1 MTFIRYEDTSAD
13 LGAPLVD
20 GNQARKAYREG
31 YFICAK
37 EAAEALKNRKGDNRS
52 AMPVLFLYRQ
62 YLELAIKDALHF
74 SKAFDLNQ
82 SEEKFRH
89 NLPKL
94 WEEGKKVLTTFVG
107 ADLLSSIDGI
117 VKEFDAIDKGADA
130 FRYPT
135 NNKGEPQLPKDAHVL
150 YQKLI
155 DDMNEAQTV
164 LELTIDEIRI
174 KEAKLDADIA
184 EAVANDRS

>member
-1 MTFIRYEDTSAD
+1 MPFIRYEETSAD

-20 GNQARKAYREG
+20 GNTARKSYREG

-37 EAAEALKNRKGDNRS
+37 EAALSLRSRKGDNRS

-74 SKAFDLNQ
+74 SKAFDLDQ
-82 SEEKFRH
+82 SEERFRH
-89 NLPKL
+89 DLPKL
-94 WEEGKKVLTTFVG
+94 WEEGKKVLAIFVG
-107 ADLLSSIDGI
+107 PELLSPIDAI
-117 VKEFDAIDKGADA
+117 VNEFDAIDRGADA

-150 YQKLI
+150 YQRLI
-155 DDMNEAQTV
+155 DDMSDAQTI

-184 EAVANDRS
+184 EAVAKDRR

>member
-1 MTFIRYEDTSAD
+1 M
-13 LGAPLVD
+13 
-20 GNQARKAYREG
+20 
-31 YFICAK
+31 
-37 EAAEALKNRKGDNRS
+37 ALKSRKGDNRS

-89 NLPKL
+89 DLPKL
-94 WEEGKKVLTTFVG
+94 RSEGKKVLTTFVG

-150 YQKLI
+150 YQQLI

-174 KEAKLDADIA
+174 KEAKLDSDIA
-184 EAVANDRS
+184 KAVANDRR